1 MRVNRAKRIVE
12 VKRIHREVVFEEC
25 WMLKRE
31 TLVGKFLVLRTVE
44 QEGEAEALNDTATQL
59 EEQNCAIL
67 LERILHRDNLNEAF
81 LRVKRIRV
89 PQELMVACVNVAY
102 QRYWIELFSKLSYKY

>member
-81 LRVKRIRV
+81 LRVKRNKGATGVDGGVRKRGIPTVLDRV
-89 PQELMVACVNVAY
+89 IQ
-102 QRYWIELFSKLSYKY
+102 